1 VTGLRS
7 AAGDLAATA
16 LRTVR
21 AEWPYDLRV
30 LYRGPGEAPRRPRD
44 RHPAFYGSF
53 DWHSAVEMHWVLL
66 RLLRRFASEVHA
78 PAVRAVL
85 DEHLTPEAIAVEREY
100 YVASPGAQ
108 RPYGW
113 GWALTLHEEAAS
125 WAATGAGEAAS
136 WAAAL
141 RPLADHFLGA
151 IAVWLP
157 RAPYPVRHG
166 VHPNSAFGLVR
177 SLPSARRRTAEGDD
191 GVLRAIEQ
199 AALRWFADDAD
210 APVRWEPSGA
220 DFLSPVLTE
229 AVLMAEVL
237 PAERFAPWL
246 AGYLPGL
253 GEGPLF
259 EPAVVADSSD
269 GQTAHLHGLNL
280 SRAWAL
286 RRLAAAL
293 PPCDPRGG
301 ALLESARRHAEPE
314 LAEVSGSDY
323 MVEHWLAAYALLW
336 LDEEY

>member
-1 VTGLRS
+1 VSLRS
-7 AAGDLAATA
+7 SAAELAATA

-30 LYRGPGEAPRRPRD
+30 LYEGPGAAPQRPRD
-44 RHPAFYGSF
+44 RHPAFYGSY

-66 RLLRRFASEVHA
+66 RLLRRFPDEVDA
-78 PAVRAVL
+78 AAIRTVL
-85 DEHLTPEAIAVEREY
+85 DDHLTPAAIGVETAY
-100 YVASPGAQ
+100 YRANPGAQ

-125 WAATGAGEAAS
+125 WEPAAA

-141 RPLADHFLGA
+141 QPLADSFLDA
-151 IAVWLP
+151 LLEWLP

-177 SLPSARRRTAEGDD
+177 SLPSARRRATAGDD
-191 GVLRAIEQ
+191 RVLRAIED
-199 AALRWFADDAD
+199 AARRWFAADTD

-229 AVLMAEVL
+229 AVLMAEML
-237 PAERFAPWL
+237 PTAEFRPWL
-246 AGYLPGL
+246 GGYLPDL
-253 GEGPLF
+253 GERPLF

-286 RRLAAAL
+286 RRLAAHA
-293 PPCDPRGG
+293 PHAAD
-301 ALLESARRHAEPE
+301 LLLDTARRHAEPE

-323 MVEHWLAAYALLW
+323 MVEHWLAAYAVLY